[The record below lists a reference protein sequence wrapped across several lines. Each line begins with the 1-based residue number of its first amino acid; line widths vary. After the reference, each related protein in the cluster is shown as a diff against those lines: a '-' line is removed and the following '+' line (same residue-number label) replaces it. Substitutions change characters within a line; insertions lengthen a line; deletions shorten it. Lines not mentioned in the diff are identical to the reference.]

1 MLAELNS
8 THRVRALDSSG
19 HAYFDHQN
27 LVYKGEQNIMTAGE
41 RGVQEE
47 INAQKG
53 DHREPIS
60 SKERPL
66 GTIPTSSPGFNRN
79 RAEYVASTKTP
90 VCHKK
95 VDRPWSWHEQK
106 GLWQRAG
113 NELLS
118 LAGSDERL
126 ITTWPGLA
134 HRWLHTLHCGVWKRF
149 TSTCSSCTAIGLGGG
164 NVWWDK
170 LQPCRNYSTTKR
182 GNFVGTNQLQR

>member
-19 HAYFDHQN
+19 HAHFDYQN
-27 LVYKGEQNIMTAGE
+27 LVYRGEQNIMTAGE

-66 GTIPTSSPGFNRN
+66 GTIPTSSTGFNRN

-90 VCHKK
+90 VCHK
-95 VDRPWSWHEQK
+95 QA
-106 GLWQRAG
+106 RAG
-113 NELLS
+113 RPL
-118 LAGSDERL
+118 
-126 ITTWPGLA
+126 
-134 HRWLHTLHCGVWKRF
+134 
-149 TSTCSSCTAIGLGGG
+149 TASR
-164 NVWWDK
+164 K
-170 LQPCRNYSTTKR
+170 
-182 GNFVGTNQLQR
+182 